1 MKKLS
6 TYLFLIL
13 FSFQTSSW
21 ADDIRDFQIEGMSVG
36 DSALDYFSKNE
47 LENKF
52 IKIEYPSSDE
62 YLKLEYSSDEFQ
74 TYESIDFHV
83 KKNDNK
89 FIMYGV
95 GAGNFFP
102 NNMKKCELFKK
113 KVVTGIENITKDLKT
128 KNYRYYYKKTDD
140 GKSYADIV
148 DYYFKNG
155 GAIRLWCVNW
165 SKVTENKRSF
175 TDNFTISI
183 NSKELQYFIKN
194 KAHK

>member
-1 MKKLS
+1 MK
-6 TYLFLIL
+6 
-13 FSFQTSSW
+13 
-21 ADDIRDFQIEGMSVG
+21 
-36 DSALDYFSKNE
+36 
-47 LENKF
+47 
-52 IKIEYPSSDE
+52 SDE
-62 YLKLEYSSDEFQ
+62 DTIPNHL
-74 TYESIDFHV
+74 
-83 KKNDNK
+83 
-89 FIMYGV
+89 
-95 GAGNFFP
+95 
-102 NNMKKCELFKK
+102 NNMKKCKLFKK
-113 KVVTGIENITKDLKT
+113 KLVTGIENITKDLKT

-175 TDNFTISI
+175 IDNFTISI